1 MISICVLR
9 LTNYLLIISFQGSP
23 LGLVRLLRNLSKK
36 KEESD
41 EQARRR
47 FFRRIFGK
55 LWVSSIGDFNSSA
68 SLTFPSSVWKSQYHS
83 LSNVSFFS
91 MRAYP

>member
-9 LTNYLLIISFQGSP
+9 LTICLLIISFQGSP
-23 LGLVRLLRNLSKK
+23 LGLVRLVRNLSKK

-41 EQARRR
+41 EQARWR
-47 FFRRIFGK
+47 FFRCIFGI

-83 LSNVSFFS
+83 LFNVSFFS
-91 MRAYP
+91 RRAYP

>member
-1 MISICVLR
+1 MISICVVR
-9 LTNYLLIISFQGSP
+9 LTICLLVISFQGSP
-23 LGLVRLLRNLSKK
+23 LGLVRLVRNFTKK

-47 FFRRIFGK
+47 FFRRIFGI

-68 SLTFPSSVWKSQYHS
+68 SLTFPSSVWKSKYHS
-83 LSNVSFFS
+83 LFNVSFFR

>member
-9 LTNYLLIISFQGSP
+9 LTICLLIISFQGSP
-23 LGLVRLLRNLSKK
+23 LGLVRLVRNLSKK

-47 FFRRIFGK
+47 FFRRIFGI
-55 LWVSSIGDFNSSA
+55 LWVGSIGDFNSSA
-68 SLTFPSSVWKSQYHS
+68 SLTFPSSVWKIPFSVQRI
-83 LSNVSFFS
+83 FF
-91 MRAYP
+91 